1 MFEDQ
6 ISPVCFYRRFH
17 VLGNL
22 LTHSYI
28 VFSGQRADSRGNNVR
43 TIAHVTSTPPLE
55 NSKRR
60 NSMHRR
66 DYLSQYGF
74 SLKGNLLS
82 SKGQRRGRDETSI
95 RS

>member
-1 MFEDQ
+1 MFEDRV
-6 ISPVCFYRRFH
+6 SPVFFYRRFH

-66 DYLSQYGF
+66 EYLSQYGF
-74 SLKGNLLS
+74 SLKENLLS
-82 SKGQRRGRDETSI
+82 SKAERRGRDEK
-95 RS
+95 RVD